1 MPANY
6 DLVAGYYD
14 RLARL
19 VFGDAIFKAQL
30 FLLRSIHAEARVL
43 VVGGGTG
50 WVLEELC
57 RLHPYGLN
65 ITYVESS
72 AEMMAKSKVR
82 DTGENQLTFIHA
94 PLQLA
99 ALEGAF
105 DVVLTPF
112 LFDNF
117 TDESLKPI
125 FAKMDRHLRDG
136 GLWLFADF
144 QHQKDKYSSKVLL
157 KIMYLFF
164 GIFCRI
170 EASRLPDS
178 AALFRLF
185 HYRELGQESF
195 YGGFIRAVV
204 YQKQPHKG
212 WP

>member
-1 MPANY
+1 MHANY
-6 DLVAGYYD
+6 DFVAGYYD

-30 FLLRSIHAEARVL
+30 FLLRSIPAEARVL
-43 VVGGGTG
+43 IVGGGTG

-57 RLHPYGLN
+57 RLHPRGLL
-65 ITYVESS
+65 ITYIESS

-82 DTGENQLTFIHA
+82 DAGENQLTFIHA
-94 PLQLA
+94 PVQLA
-99 ALEGAF
+99 GLEGAF

-125 FAKMDRHLRDG
+125 FAKMDHHLIKG

-144 QHQKDKYSSKVLL
+144 QYEKDKLSSKVLL
-157 KIMYLFF
+157 RIMYLFF

-178 AALFRLF
+178 AALFRHY
-185 HYRELGQESF
+185 HYRELSQETF

-204 YQKQPHKG
+204 YQKQPLRS
-212 WP
+212 

>member
-6 DLVAGYYD
+6 DLLAGYYD

-19 VFGDAIFKAQL
+19 VFGDVIFMAQL
-30 FLLRSIHAEARVL
+30 FLLRSIPAEARVL
-43 VVGGGTG
+43 IVGGGTG
-50 WVLEELC
+50 WVLEKLC
-57 RLHPYGLN
+57 RLHPRGLQ

-72 AEMMAKSKVR
+72 AKMMAKSKNR
-82 DTGENQLTFIHA
+82 DTGENPLTFIHA
-94 PLQLA
+94 PVQSA
-99 ALEGAF
+99 GLEGAF

-117 TDESLKPI
+117 TDETLRAI
-125 FAKMDRHLRDG
+125 FAKMDHHLIKG

-144 QHQKDKYSSKVLL
+144 QHQKDKLSSKVLL

-178 AALFRLF
+178 AALFRHY
-185 HYRELGQESF
+185 HYRELSQESF
-195 YGGFIRAVV
+195 YSGFIRAVV

-212 WP
+212 